1 MYTIRYAKEKCIEAL
16 RYDGLVKGD
25 VIELILMLK
34 SDQAFDYCLFYSIL
48 FPLWYFWFGDK
59 LLKCR

>member
-34 SDQAFDYCLFYSIL
+34 SDQAFDYCLFL
-48 FPLWYFWFGDK
+48 FDIIPLVVFLVWG
-59 LLKCR
+59 